1 MASRLPLLGELRASR
16 GARAARPATLA
27 LSGDVCVVGYE
38 DGAVA
43 AWRARDV
50 VSAARDRTNA
60 DVTSV
65 SSSPVW
71 VVDVL
76 NGSNG
81 DRCPVD
87 CMAILPACLAHP
99 AGAVAVAHGG
109 VQVDVTG
116 VGGYD
121 PRPARIA
128 ILDLDTGAETRALT
142 LPMAWPDGGICPVAR
157 LMPADDEGGL
167 VAVSAARVYRVGEGR
182 DGFQGST
189 ASLAIWSGGSPVPIA
204 VAQAGPLHAPAHGPD
219 PGEARRLNPGAAP
232 PAGGTRARSHAAPIL
247 APFAGL
253 HVRREI
259 EDGSGNE
266 NVVVRAAH
274 VVVCPPASLAHGAP
288 GEAPASRTANTTH
301 AEAEAEKNKSGT
313 SLQICHL
320 EWHLSRPK
328 LPEGTPLR
336 PRRVVETPSF
346 FMGGDATLVSAAAAD
361 TPLDPHGFGVSA
373 ATEGGGAPAV
383 AGWAWGCAAAWTG
396 CVPKAGVWRFGTLH
410 KPDGFKEQ
418 PSCSTA
424 LERCVAGVGRRCVS
438 LVPAPLFGRL
448 FAATRDDARGI
459 PGSERDRSR
468 RLRLFVTR
476 AGEATEEERA
486 RRGAEAGTGTDPAAP
501 STETESPEG
510 TERPEGPAV
519 PSLDDDTCPI
529 CLEVPGAG
537 GDEEL
542 YRYDLRTNPFANE
555 ERLKNV
561 VAAKC
566 CGAPFCRSCLVE
578 YLPKF
583 PKGTGCPYC
592 RDVDLFEATVPGAQW
607 GGAKHRESGAPWREI
622 SLEFETLP
630 WSFRLAETEAGPAVE
645 TAAPSESAV
654 STLPED
660 FLRAPSAP
668 RGERN
673 VDVDIDDGFL
683 RPPSASSGSRREAS
697 EREEKKRDPHAMP
710 MADGK
715 PVFGRAGLSEDFFRT
730 DKYGADL
737 PPESISADFLRGM
750 APTDLV
756 VSPAVGGPR
765 NVSNVP
771 GEGNSGGDVWD
782 VSSDDLFVPLRE
794 ASFVG
799 FASGPQGEDETLIR
813 RDRESF
819 AVDDTKGVIAVLTER
834 GVALLDAREETLR
847 RLFVEEA

>member
-50 VSAARDRTNA
+50 VSAARDRTRA
-60 DVTSV
+60 DVTSA

-71 VVDVL
+71 VVEAL
-76 NGSNG
+76 TGSNG
-81 DRCPVD
+81 DQCPVD
-87 CMAILPACLAHP
+87 AMAIMPACLAHP

-157 LMPADDEGGL
+157 VLPADEEGGL
-167 VAVSAARVYRVGEGR
+167 VAVSAARVYQIGEGR

-189 ASLAIWSGGSPVPIA
+189 AALAIWSGGSPVPIA
-204 VAQAGPLHAPAHGPD
+204 VAQAGPVHAPAHGSD
-219 PGEARRLNPGAAP
+219 PGETRRVNPGSKP
-232 PAGGTRARSHAAPIL
+232 PAGGTRARSRAAPIL

-253 HVRREI
+253 HVRRET

-266 NVVVRAAH
+266 NVAVRAAH
-274 VVVCPPASLAHGAP
+274 VVVCPSGGALPRAP
-288 GEAPASRTANTTH
+288 GEAMN
-301 AEAEAEKNKSGT
+301 AETSGGV
-313 SLQICHL
+313 SLRICHL

-328 LPEGTPLR
+328 LPEGTPPR
-336 PRRVVETPSF
+336 PRRVVEMPSF
-346 FMGGDATLVSAAAAD
+346 RMGGAATLLSAAAAD
-361 TPLDPHGFGVSA
+361 PDPDRDGFGVSA
-373 ATEGGGAPAV
+373 AAEGGGAPAV

-396 CVPKAGVWRFGTLH
+396 CVPKAGVWRFGTGDA
-410 KPDGFKEQ
+410 PDGFAEQ
-418 PSCSTA
+418 PSAAAA
-424 LERCVAGVGRRCVS
+424 LERCVAGVGRRCAS
-438 LVPAPLFGRL
+438 LVPAPLSGRL
-448 FAATRDDARGI
+448 FALTRDDLHGTS
-459 PGSERDRSR
+459 GSELGVR
-468 RLRLFVTR
+468 RPRLFVTR
-476 AGEATEEERA
+476 AGEATEREGA
-486 RRGAEAGTGTDPAAP
+486 RGAEAAGTGTDLDELREDA
-501 STETESPEG
+501 SPG
-510 TERPEGPAV
+510 SAV
-519 PSLDDDTCPI
+519 PALDDDACPI

-537 GDEEL
+537 GDGEL

-566 CGAPFCRSCLVE
+566 CGAPFCRSCLAE

-592 RDVDLFEATVPGAQW
+592 RDVDLFEATVPSAQW
-607 GGAKHRESGAPWREI
+607 TRAKHSESSAPWREI
-622 SLEFETLP
+622 SLDFETLP
-630 WSFRLAETEAGPAVE
+630 WSFRPAAAAAAAEPAEAGTSE
-645 TAAPSESAV
+645 RAPSETPAS
-654 STLPED
+654 LPRD
-660 FLRAPSAP
+660 FLRAPEAKPPAP
-668 RGERN
+668 RGGETPAGA
-673 VDVDIDDGFL
+673 IGDGFL
-683 RPPSASSGSRREAS
+683 RPPGASVSEA
-697 EREEKKRDPHAMP
+697 RDAPDPHATP

-715 PVFGRAGLSEDFFRT
+715 PIFGRAGLSEDFFRT

-737 PPESISADFLRGM
+737 PPPHISADFLRGM

-756 VSPAVGGPR
+756 VSAAVGGPGSD
-765 NVSNVP
+765 VA
-771 GEGNSGGDVWD
+771 SGRANASARDARVE
-782 VSSDDLFVPLRE
+782 SDDAFVPTTS
-794 ASFVG
+794 ASFAG
-799 FASGPQGEDETLIR
+799 FARGARGEDETLVR

-819 AVDDTKGVIAVLTER
+819 AVDETSGVLAVLTER
-834 GVALLDAREETLR
+834 GVALLDASEETLR
-847 RLFVEEA
+847 GLFVEDA

>member
-50 VSAARDRTNA
+50 VSAARDRTRA
-60 DVTSV
+60 DVTSA

-71 VVDVL
+71 VVDAL

-87 CMAILPACLAHP
+87 AMAILPACLAHP

-189 ASLAIWSGGSPVPIA
+189 ATLGIWSGGSPVPIA

-274 VVVCPPASLAHGAP
+274 VVVCPPGEAHGAP
-288 GEAPASRTANTTH
+288 GEAPASRTANNTH
-301 AEAEAEKNKSGT
+301 AETEAEKSGT

-346 FMGGDATLVSAAAAD
+346 RMGGDATLLSAAASD
-361 TPLDPHGFGVSA
+361 PSDPHGFGVSA

-396 CVPKAGVWRFGTLH
+396 CVPKAGVWRFGTRDE
-410 KPDGFKEQ
+410 PDGFAEQ
-418 PSCSTA
+418 PSAATA

-438 LVPAPLFGRL
+438 LVPAPEVGRL
-448 FAATRDDARGI
+448 FAATRDDLRGI
-459 PGSERDRSR
+459 PGSERDHGR

-476 AGEATEEERA
+476 AGEATEEEEGA
-486 RRGAEAGTGTDPAAP
+486 RRGAQAETGTGTDPDAP
-501 STETESPEG
+501 SVRESPR
-510 TERPEGPAV
+510 TERPEGEGPVV

-592 RDVDLFEATVPGAQW
+592 RDVDLFEATVPGARW

-622 SLEFETLP
+622 SLELETLP
-630 WSFRLAETEAGPAVE
+630 WSFRLSGPARVAETEAGPAVE
-645 TAAPSESAV
+645 TSAPSESAV

-660 FLRAPSAP
+660 FLRAPSAS
-668 RGERN
+668 RGERD
-673 VDVDIDDGFL
+673 VDVGIDDGFL
-683 RPPSASSGSRREAS
+683 RPPSASSGPRRGAS
-697 EREEKKRDPHAMP
+697 SREENAPDPHAMP

-756 VSPAVGGPR
+756 VSPAVGGP
-765 NVSNVP
+765 
-771 GEGNSGGDVWD
+771 GGSGDARD
-782 VSSDDLFVPLRE
+782 VSSRAESDDLFVPLRE

-799 FASGPQGEDETLIR
+799 FASGPRGEDDTLIR

-819 AVDDTKGVIAVLTER
+819 AVDETAGVLAVLTER
-834 GVALLDAREETLR
+834 GVALLDASEETLR

>member
-60 DVTSV
+60 DVTSA

-274 VVVCPPASLAHGAP
+274 VVVCPPAS
-288 GEAPASRTANTTH
+288 
-301 AEAEAEKNKSGT
+301 
-313 SLQICHL
+313 
-320 EWHLSRPK
+320 
-328 LPEGTPLR
+328 
-336 PRRVVETPSF
+336 
-346 FMGGDATLVSAAAAD
+346 
-361 TPLDPHGFGVSA
+361 
-373 ATEGGGAPAV
+373 
-383 AGWAWGCAAAWTG
+383 
-396 CVPKAGVWRFGTLH
+396 
-410 KPDGFKEQ
+410 
-418 PSCSTA
+418 
-424 LERCVAGVGRRCVS
+424 
-438 LVPAPLFGRL
+438 
-448 FAATRDDARGI
+448 
-459 PGSERDRSR
+459 
-468 RLRLFVTR
+468 
-476 AGEATEEERA
+476 
-486 RRGAEAGTGTDPAAP
+486 
-501 STETESPEG
+501 
-510 TERPEGPAV
+510 
-519 PSLDDDTCPI
+519 
-529 CLEVPGAG
+529 
-537 GDEEL
+537 
-542 YRYDLRTNPFANE
+542 
-555 ERLKNV
+555 
-561 VAAKC
+561 
-566 CGAPFCRSCLVE
+566 
-578 YLPKF
+578 
-583 PKGTGCPYC
+583 
-592 RDVDLFEATVPGAQW
+592 
-607 GGAKHRESGAPWREI
+607 
-622 SLEFETLP
+622 
-630 WSFRLAETEAGPAVE
+630 
-645 TAAPSESAV
+645 
-654 STLPED
+654 
-660 FLRAPSAP
+660 
-668 RGERN
+668 
-673 VDVDIDDGFL
+673 
-683 RPPSASSGSRREAS
+683 
-697 EREEKKRDPHAMP
+697 
-710 MADGK
+710 
-715 PVFGRAGLSEDFFRT
+715 
-730 DKYGADL
+730 
-737 PPESISADFLRGM
+737 
-750 APTDLV
+750 
-756 VSPAVGGPR
+756 
-765 NVSNVP
+765 
-771 GEGNSGGDVWD
+771 
-782 VSSDDLFVPLRE
+782 
-794 ASFVG
+794 
-799 FASGPQGEDETLIR
+799 
-813 RDRESF
+813 
-819 AVDDTKGVIAVLTER
+819 
-834 GVALLDAREETLR
+834 
-847 RLFVEEA
+847 